1 MLRCMSKV
9 CRRVRDHK
17 RPDRYYI
24 FTWKVL
30 NNKIRA
36 RWKRPVKKLFV
47 NLAASTRAN
56 AMKQC

>member
-1 MLRCMSKV
+1 MSKV
-9 CRRVRDHK
+9 YRRVRDNK